1 MQQFFRQFYGT
12 NAENLSTR
20 PDHENVI
27 AKCDLFLIKMVTGKN
42 GQSLIRKAVHILT
55 ISFGKELVVHAAL
68 ENTYIF
74 HTFFPDDKKRAPKS
88 SINISKKCVLRWKKL
103 KISSS
108 FRLSLIWYPKWHFK
122 NTFFSIKTFPYFW
135 SFRPVLIVV
144 ILSLK
149 WLLYCI
155 LKLTLMLFWAS
166 FGLHK
171 LLRQKSSH

>member
-27 AKCDLFLIKMVTGKN
+27 AKCDLFLIKMVIGKN
-42 GQSLIRKAVHILT
+42 SQSLIRKAVHILT

-88 SINISKKCVLRWKKL
+88 SINISKKCVLR
-103 KISSS
+103 
-108 FRLSLIWYPKWHFK
+108 
-122 NTFFSIKTFPYFW
+122 
-135 SFRPVLIVV
+135 
-144 ILSLK
+144 
-149 WLLYCI
+149 
-155 LKLTLMLFWAS
+155 
-166 FGLHK
+166 
-171 LLRQKSSH
+171 